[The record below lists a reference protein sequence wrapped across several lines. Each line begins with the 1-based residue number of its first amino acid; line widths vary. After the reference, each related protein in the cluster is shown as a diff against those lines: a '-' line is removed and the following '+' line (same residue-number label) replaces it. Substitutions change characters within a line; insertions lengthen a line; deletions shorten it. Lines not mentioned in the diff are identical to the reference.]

1 MQGKQEEL
9 ALIVSHPTAPRMTFT
24 SNGNGFAMPIEAV
37 VGILMILFFDGY
49 LLKDYV
55 SVSM

>member
-1 MQGKQEEL
+1 MQSNQEEL
-9 ALIVSHPTAPRMTFT
+9 ALIVSHPTAPHMTFT
-24 SNGNGFAMPIEAV
+24 SHGNGFAMPIEAV